1 MGATIHLNF
10 DPDNA
15 DHRRAARWLAAQ
27 RDPAEAVV
35 RLIKAASEGQR
46 RLKEWEELARL
57 LADDLRNVRDGI
69 SGQPVEPKP
78 EPEIREDPESAQ
90 RLDSLFK

>member
-1 MGATIHLNF
+1 MGAIIRLNF
-10 DPDNA
+10 DPDSA

-35 RLIKAASEGQR
+35 RLIQAASEGQR
-46 RLKEWEELARL
+46 RLKEWEKLARL
-57 LADDLRNVRDGI
+57 LADDLKNVRDGI

-78 EPEIREDPESAQ
+78 EPEIREDPESAR

>member
-1 MGATIHLNF
+1 MSATIHLNF
-10 DPDNA
+10 DPDSA

-78 EPEIREDPESAQ
+78 EPAIREDPESAR

>member
-1 MGATIHLNF
+1 MGAIIRLNF
-10 DPDNA
+10 DPDKA
-15 DHRRAARWLAAQ
+15 DHRRAARWLVAQ
-27 RDPAEAVV
+27 SDPAEAVV
-35 RLIKAASEGQR
+35 RLIQAASEGQR

-57 LADDLRNVRDGI
+57 LADDLKNVRDGM

-78 EPEIREDPESAQ
+78 KPEIREDPESAR

>member
-1 MGATIHLNF
+1 MGETIHLNF
-10 DPDNA
+10 DPDSA
-15 DHRRAARWLAAQ
+15 DHHRAARWLAAQ

-35 RLIKAASEGQR
+35 RLIRAASEGQR

-57 LADDLRNVRDGI
+57 LADDLRNVQDGI